1 VDSRDGIVCLGG
13 DVLGDV
19 VRGGEA
25 RGVVL
30 RAGLVL
36 DGADPLG
43 GVDSLL
49 LGLPNQNLSVFCQL
63 WSVRGD
69 RT

>member
-1 VDSRDGIVCLGG
+1 MLGG
-13 DVLGDV
+13 I

-30 RAGLVL
+30 RAGLVI
-36 DGADPLG
+36 DGAVALG

-63 WSVRGD
+63 WSVRRD
-69 RT
+69 WT